1 MNSTVRLLLSAAA
14 LAAWMFLLFLGWTVG
29 GAIHLL
35 LIGSIVAFPW
45 RELGKSRPS

>member
-1 MNSTVRLLLSAAA
+1 MNSTVRLLFSAVA

-35 LIGSIVAFPW
+35 LIVTVVAFPW